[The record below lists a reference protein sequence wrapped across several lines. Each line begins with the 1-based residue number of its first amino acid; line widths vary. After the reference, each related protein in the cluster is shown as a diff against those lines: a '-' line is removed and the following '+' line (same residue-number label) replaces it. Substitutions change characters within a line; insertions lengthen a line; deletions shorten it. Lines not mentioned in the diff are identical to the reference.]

1 MSLPSFQAVR
11 DRIEAI
17 PNLGLKRCYQGVY
30 ITGSRIGEFAGLM
43 YPSDPAKATGM
54 HLTVSEDIYT
64 VDLENI
70 DDIAALRAIS
80 LVERGEEYTMK
91 ELAAIHEPVAIFH
104 ITTEKRAGFV
114 RHTALPLNRKY
125 DSGGWT
131 RQVYEYIKSRQDKDE
146 PVFPYYRQQLYPTAK
161 ELFKGFTYPIVTYKS
176 LEDELVKAHQK
187 DFANHAIRHER
198 ATELRSRYRIKGE
211 MLDSFMGWTK
221 QRGSGGSAMQDR
233 YVLEP
238 WREAG
243 YVPKLMRS
251 FGIQNRGTEQGGK

>member
-11 DRIEAI
+11 DRIESI
-17 PNLGLKRCYQGVY
+17 PNLGLNRCYKGVY

-54 HLTVSEDIYT
+54 HLTVTEDVYT

-91 ELAAIHEPVAIFH
+91 ELAAIREPVAIFH

-114 RHTALPLNRKY
+114 RHTALPLNPKY
-125 DSGGWT
+125 DVAGWT
-131 RQVYEYIKSRQDKDE
+131 RQVYEHIKSRQDKDE

-251 FGIQNRGTEQGGK
+251 FGIQNRGSVKQ